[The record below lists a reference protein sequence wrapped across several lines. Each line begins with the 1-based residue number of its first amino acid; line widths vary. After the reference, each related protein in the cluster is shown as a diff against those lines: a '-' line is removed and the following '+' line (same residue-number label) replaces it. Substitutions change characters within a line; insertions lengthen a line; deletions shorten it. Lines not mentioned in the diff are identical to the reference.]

1 MPNNGTHFEK
11 CIICQIPWLCVLI
24 SKFHDPSKFQL
35 RLTCQLLNYFSDGQK
50 VKHIYMNLLW
60 KSTCMLKK
68 FNLLKACEITSYH
81 VYHSDT
87 EHKTRKY
94 SEQAGNTWKKKKSLK
109 MCMSSVAFYYFL
121 FLSCT
126 LIESHMLIGCLLPDM
141 NSYSLLVKQ
150 KQLFP
155 LLGDDVY
162 LISPLRL
169 RCVSHISDFDQSSV
183 SNIPSWEI
191 KCISYPFS
199 GNQMY
204 LISNTG

>member
-1 MPNNGTHFEK
+1 
-11 CIICQIPWLCVLI
+11 
-24 SKFHDPSKFQL
+24 
-35 RLTCQLLNYFSDGQK
+35 
-50 VKHIYMNLLW
+50 
-60 KSTCMLKK
+60 
-68 FNLLKACEITSYH
+68 
-81 VYHSDT
+81 
-87 EHKTRKY
+87 
-94 SEQAGNTWKKKKSLK
+94 
-109 MCMSSVAFYYFL
+109 MSSVAFYYFL

-141 NSYSLLVKQ
+141 NSYSFLVKQ